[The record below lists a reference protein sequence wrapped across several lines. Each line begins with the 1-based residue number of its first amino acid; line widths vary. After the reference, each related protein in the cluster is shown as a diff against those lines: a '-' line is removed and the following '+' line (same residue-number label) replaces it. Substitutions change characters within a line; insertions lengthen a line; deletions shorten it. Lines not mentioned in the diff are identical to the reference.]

1 LIVKTVPVG
10 PLEVNCYILGCKD
23 TAQAVI
29 IDPGDDE
36 EQILAAIKEN
46 NFKITHI
53 LLTHGH
59 ADHIAAVAE
68 IQQAT
73 GAKVLIHQGDHLLV
87 EHAKMQAAM
96 FDLRVPTPF
105 KIDAYLQDGE
115 TISFGK
121 HKLTVLSTPG
131 HSPGCVCFI
140 NNGYLFSGD
149 TLFWD
154 SIGRTDLPGGSHSKI
169 LQSIRN
175 KLFTLPPETRV
186 YPGHGLPTTIARE
199 IKCNP
204 FINQ

>member
-1 LIVKTVPVG
+1 MIVKTVPVG

-36 EQILAAIKEN
+36 EQILAAIQED

-59 ADHIAAVAE
+59 ADHIAAVAQV
-68 IQQAT
+68 QQAT
-73 GAKVLIHQGDHLLV
+73 GAKIFIHQGDHLLV

-96 FDLRVPTPF
+96 FDLRVPAPF

-115 TISFGK
+115 KISFGK
-121 HKLTVLSTPG
+121 HELTVLSTPG
-131 HSPGCVCFI
+131 HSPGCVCFL
-140 NNGYLFSGD
+140 NNGYVFSGD

-154 SIGRTDLPGGSHSKI
+154 SIGRTDLPGGSHTQI
-169 LQSIRN
+169 LESIRN
-175 KLFTLPPETRV
+175 KLFTLSPETRV